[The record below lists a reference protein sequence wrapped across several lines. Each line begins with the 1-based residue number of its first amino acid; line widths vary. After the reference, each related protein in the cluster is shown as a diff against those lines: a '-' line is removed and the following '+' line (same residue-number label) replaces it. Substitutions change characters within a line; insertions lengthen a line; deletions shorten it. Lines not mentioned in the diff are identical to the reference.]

1 MLCIPYGAEDQ
12 VGTYSDS
19 PLDYASATAQQL
31 NDKDDG
37 LGKRRLSKS
46 KRQGRVQAAYRT
58 RRGGDPP
65 RGLRE
70 ERPRRVQCWR
80 GPTVGERAAAA
91 AADGSQGAG
100 LAAAGRAAL

>member
-46 KRQGRVQAAYRT
+46 KRQGRV
-58 RRGGDPP
+58 
-65 RGLRE
+65 
-70 ERPRRVQCWR
+70 
-80 GPTVGERAAAA
+80 
-91 AADGSQGAG
+91 
-100 LAAAGRAAL
+100 